1 MITFSIFLQVPSI
14 IRLTMSETDQTPDI
28 PPDAPPD
35 TSAPDTS
42 ASDTSGIRPQAK
54 RKLKAAYP
62 QRKKVCERLD
72 VGYPLDNL
80 KGAQVPKCGQV
91 LHHMAHFLTQT
102 KGSGS
107 AFSAAGLAAETVKR
121 CWLGS
126 NAAMASNLMITKRI
140 ISLHKEMK

>member
-35 TSAPDTS
+35 TSAPDAST
-42 ASDTSGIRPQAK
+42 SDTSGIRPQAK

-80 KGAQVPKCGQV
+80 KGAQVPKSLVIATFEPSQHLFTV
-91 LHHMAHFLTQT
+91 
-102 KGSGS
+102 
-107 AFSAAGLAAETVKR
+107 SAARPAAEKALPLPLV
-121 CWLGS
+121 
-126 NAAMASNLMITKRI
+126 
-140 ISLHKEMK
+140 